1 MFKTIAV
8 KISQTLAVAAP
19 GCLPVASFP
28 YSFCML
34 VGFPETPD
42 DPLVEA
48 IALGD
53 APAPA
58 AVTPSKKDQ
67 KKEENGEEEVG
78 NRE

>member
-1 MFKTIAV
+1 
-8 KISQTLAVAAP
+8 
-19 GCLPVASFP
+19 
-28 YSFCML
+28 ML

-53 APAPA
+53 APAPS

-67 KKEENGEEEVG
+67 KKEEENGEEEVG
-78 NRE
+78 SREYHLSIPKLP